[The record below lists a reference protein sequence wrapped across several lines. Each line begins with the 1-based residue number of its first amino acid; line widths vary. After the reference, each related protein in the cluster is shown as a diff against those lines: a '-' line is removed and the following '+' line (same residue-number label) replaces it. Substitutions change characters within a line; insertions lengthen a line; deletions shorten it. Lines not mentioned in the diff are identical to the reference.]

1 MRRPPFVKAPS
12 PAMVVAVLALVAA
25 VGGGAFAVA
34 AIPAA
39 DGSIKAC
46 YKKSGKQKGS
56 LRVIDS
62 KGSCARTE
70 KTLTWRQSGSSGT
83 AGQVGPAGP
92 AGSGGADGQAGPKGE
107 TGAPGAQGDPGL

>member
-62 KGSCARTE
+62 KKRCARTE
-70 KTLTWRQSGSSGT
+70 KTLTWSQNGSPG
-83 AGQVGPAGP
+83 AAGP
-92 AGSGGADGQAGPKGE
+92 AGANGQTGPKGDA
-107 TGAPGAQGDPGL
+107 GASG

>member
-12 PAMVVAVLALVAA
+12 PAMVVALLALVAA

-62 KGSCARTE
+62 KRRCARTE
-70 KTLTWRQSGSSGT
+70 KTLTWRQN
-83 AGQVGPAGP
+83 
-92 AGSGGADGQAGPKGE
+92 GSGGAVGPARPAGTNGE
-107 TGAPGAQGDPGL
+107 DRRGGRHRPAGAR